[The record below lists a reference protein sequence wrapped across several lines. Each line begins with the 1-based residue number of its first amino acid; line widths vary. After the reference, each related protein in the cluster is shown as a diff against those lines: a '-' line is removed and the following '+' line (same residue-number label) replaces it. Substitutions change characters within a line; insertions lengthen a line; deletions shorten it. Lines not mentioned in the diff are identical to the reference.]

1 MRRALLLA
9 AAALAIASCGLPTA
23 SSPERIAPANVP
35 YGLLASPKAA
45 PATPGEGPATT
56 VFLVNGD
63 RLVPARRRVT
73 GLNVPAEALRALLE
87 GPTATESTA
96 GVVSDIPSQTRL
108 ISLDLNGAVA
118 AVDLSEDFGTTGGS
132 QQVLAVAQIVYT
144 LTASKYIDAVVF
156 SLAGKP
162 VEVPDGS
169 GSLSTAPRSRADY
182 KKVAPPGS

>member
-1 MRRALLLA
+1 MRRALLI
-9 AAALAIASCGLPTA
+9 AALALALAACGLPRA
-23 SSPERIAPANVP
+23 SSPEQIDPASVP
-35 YGLLASPKAA
+35 YGLLKSPSGA
-45 PATPGEGPATT
+45 PATPGVGPPTT
-56 VFLVNGD
+56 VYLVSGD
-63 RLVPARRRVT
+63 RLVAVHRRVT
-73 GLNVPAEALRALLE
+73 GLNVPAEGLRALLE
-87 GPTATESTA
+87 GPTSSESAT

-118 AVDLSEDFGTTGGS
+118 AVDLSDDFGAAGGS

-144 LTASKYIDAVVF
+144 LTASKYIDAVTF

-169 GSLSTAPRSRADY
+169 GSLSTAPRTRADY